1 MKKLHLLFVLLL
13 AMSVSAMATQKRKVL
28 FIGIDGT
35 RSDALQSANTPNIDA
50 LIAHGAYSYDA
61 WCLGIT
67 VSGPSWSSMFTGVW
81 YPKHGVT
88 DNSYSGS
95 QFDKYH
101 EYPALA
107 KQYKPGLYAAE
118 VMEWPPLIDNIAN
131 IYDGYNV
138 RIHVPDGGTTTT
150 GTAAL
155 TYLAD
160 TNVDIMTIYYDKV
173 DLTGHSSGFSP
184 LNPAYI
190 SAIESV
196 DANIGT
202 VIAALHARP
211 TYAYEDWLILLMT
224 DHGGILTGHGANT
237 DQERHIWFIADGT
250 YIAHKQLNLAGTD
263 PGSYRITP
271 PGVDTTILK
280 SVPVQTDIA
289 VTALHFLLYDI
300 PGIYP
305 SIITTDSLDG
315 KSWLDSI
322 YFPPTIMPTAVQPL
336 AGTNLAVKMYPNPTT
351 NLVTLW
357 FEHSNTNISYSV
369 INAMGALVKQEN
381 NFQMSGLK
389 LNIDL
394 GSLSDGTY
402 IIHVEADNKTVDK
415 KVVIKH

>member
-1 MKKLHLLFVLLL
+1 MKKLNLVLLFLL
-13 AMSVSAMATQKRKVL
+13 AMSVTAMATQKRKVL

-35 RSDALQSANTPNIDA
+35 RSDALQSASTPNIDA
-50 LIAHGAYSYDA
+50 LIAHGAYSYDS

-95 QFDKYH
+95 KFDKYH

-150 GTAAL
+150 GTAAMP
-155 TYLAD
+155 YLAD
-160 TNVDIMTIYYDKV
+160 TNVDIMTIYYDAV
-173 DLTGHSSGFSP
+173 DLAGHSSGFSP
-184 LNPAYI
+184 LNTAYI
-190 SAIESV
+190 SAIEAV

-211 TYAYEDWLILLMT
+211 TYADEDWLILLMT
-224 DHGGILTGHGANT
+224 DHGGILVGHGGNT

-250 YIAHKQLNLAGTD
+250 YISHKQLNAAGTD

-271 PGVDTTILK
+271 PGVDATALQ
-280 SVPVQTDIA
+280 SVPVHTYIA

-315 KSWLDSI
+315 RSWLDSI
-322 YFPPTIMPTAVQPL
+322 YFPPAVTTGLQP
-336 AGTNLAVKMYPNPTT
+336 APAEHLAVKIYPNPTT
-351 NLVTLW
+351 NLVTFW
-357 FEHSNTNISYSV
+357 FEHDNANISYRVMSET
-369 INAMGALVKQEN
+369 GAVVKQEN
-381 NFQMSGLK
+381 NFNMTGLK

-394 GSLSDGTY
+394 GSLPSGTY
-402 IIHVEADNKTVDK
+402 VVHLEADHKTVDK
-415 KVVIKH
+415 KVVVQH